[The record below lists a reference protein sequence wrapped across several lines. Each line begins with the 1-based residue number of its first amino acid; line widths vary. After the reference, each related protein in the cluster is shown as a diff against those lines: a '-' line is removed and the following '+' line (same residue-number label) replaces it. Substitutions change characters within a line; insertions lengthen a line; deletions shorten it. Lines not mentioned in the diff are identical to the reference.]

1 MIPNWKMDE
10 SGWTLVEMVLTLA
23 LVGLLAAL
31 AFPAFAQLGE
41 RVERQLF
48 LNQLLAEIRM
58 AQREAVSRERQVA
71 FEVDRTGRAYRITRG
86 GKVLQEKRVP
96 NRYHLK
102 SNYPG
107 NRLHFHPSGQVR
119 GGRFQLYKGEKQ
131 VGEVIVQV
139 ASGRAR
145 VEVEW

>member
-1 MIPNWKMDE
+1 M
-10 SGWTLVEMVLTLA
+10 EMVLTLA

-48 LNQLLAEIRM
+48 LNQLLAEIRI
-58 AQREAVSRERQVA
+58 AQREAVSREQEVA
-71 FEVDRTGRAYRITRG
+71 LEVDRTGRAFRIIRA
-86 GKVLQEKRVP
+86 GKVLREKRVP

-102 SNYPG
+102 SNYSE
-107 NRLHFHPSGQVR
+107 NRLHFHPTGQVR
-119 GGRFQLYKGEKQ
+119 GGRFQLYKGDKQ
-131 VGEVIVQV
+131 VGEVVIQV